1 MCSREGLG
9 ISFQNDCVELRCPIW
24 KTALSGPFIFKVNNA
39 ARFIAVR
46 LVLFFFFL
54 LLCSNEKC
62 IHKFCVQADKEPKT
76 LDTHVLCR
84 WEGSIAV
91 DFKKRALSLSR
102 ERI

>member
-24 KTALSGPFIFKVNNA
+24 KIALSGPVIFKVNNA
-39 ARFIAVR
+39 TRFIAVR
-46 LVLFFFFL
+46 LVLFFFL
-54 LLCSNEKC
+54 LLCCKGKC
-62 IHKFCVQADKEPKT
+62 IYKFCVQADKEPKI
-76 LDTHVLCR
+76 LDNHVLCR

-102 ERI
+102 EGI